1 MTPTLP
7 SINSPPYSIFKFHTI
22 KIKIKKGFKMNT
34 KVIEK
39 KYEEF
44 INLEIYFNNILRER
58 INRWIDIH
66 RKKLF
71 YNKYHN
77 QRSVIKTYKSEDY
90 RDFYNDEDNEYTY
103 FEDYI
108 EHSYEQSYSGCGTE
122 YRSFNIDLELIT
134 TSEENLE
141 SYYLKKEKEIEKDNK
156 ELLLKQT
163 TTVIKRKEET
173 AQKDLEN
180 RRFQYEKLKKEFE
193 KEGK

>member
-1 MTPTLP
+1 
-7 SINSPPYSIFKFHTI
+7 
-22 KIKIKKGFKMNT
+22 MNT

-90 RDFYNDEDNEYTY
+90 RDFSNDEDNEYTY

-141 SYYLKKEKEIEKDNK
+141 SYYLKKKKEIEKSNQ
-156 ELLLKQT
+156 ELLLKQKT
-163 TTVIKRKEET
+163 IEILEVKET

-180 RRFQYEKLKKEFE
+180 RRFQYERLKKEFE
-193 KEGK
+193 NKGKSNV

>member
-1 MTPTLP
+1 
-7 SINSPPYSIFKFHTI
+7 
-22 KIKIKKGFKMNT
+22 MNT

-44 INLEIYFNNILRER
+44 INLEIYFNNILRKR
-58 INRWIDIH
+58 IDRWVKIY
-66 RKKLF
+66 REKLF
-71 YNKYHN
+71 YNNYCSQSSN
-77 QRSVIKTYKSEDY
+77 IKIYKSEDY

-108 EHSYEQSYSGCGTE
+108 EHSYEKSYSGCGTE

-163 TTVIKRKEET
+163 TTEIKRKKEKS
-173 AQKDLEN
+173 QKDLEN
-180 RRFQYEKLKKEFE
+180 RRFQYEQLKKEFE
-193 KEGK
+193 NKGKSNV